1 MIYLYILI
9 GLIILGV
16 IGLIGLFLNLEHK
29 HKQAIKQGDIYL
41 NKKQNFNHRRIYN
54 ILQSKILTLPI
65 PQDQRK
71 DLIFW
76 LDKAKDKRTLGTL
89 YNFEIME
96 QVNKEIRIIEKEGE
110 QWKN

>member
-1 MIYLYILI
+1 MIYLYILL

-16 IGLIGLFLNLEHK
+16 IALFGIWGNLEYK
-29 HKQAIKQGDIYL
+29 HTKAIKQGTIYL
-41 NKKQNFNHRRIYN
+41 RKNQRFNHRRIYN

-65 PQDQRK
+65 PQEKRK

-76 LDKAKDKRTLGTL
+76 LDKAKDKRTLSTL

-96 QVNKEIRIIEKEGE
+96 QVNKEIREIEGE
-110 QWKN
+110 QWNH